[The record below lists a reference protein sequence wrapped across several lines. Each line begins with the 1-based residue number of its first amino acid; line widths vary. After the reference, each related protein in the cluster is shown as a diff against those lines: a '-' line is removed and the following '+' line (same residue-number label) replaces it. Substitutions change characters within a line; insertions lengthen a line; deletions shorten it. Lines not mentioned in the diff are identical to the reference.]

1 MWWILGHKGLNP
13 PDGAHKKLDHRRE
26 FYRMDL
32 IQAWR
37 PFLESPG
44 NVSSP
49 ESCFMLVV
57 QYNIKVSIIF
67 ENETKEKLPGP
78 FEKRALGPFRQY
90 LLFATQAKK

>member
-13 PDGAHKKLDHRRE
+13 PDGAHKKLNHRRE
-26 FYRMDL
+26 FYWMDL

-67 ENETKEKLPGP
+67 ENETKEKLPGLS
-78 FEKRALGPFRQY
+78 RIGP
-90 LLFATQAKK
+90 